1 MTNKANHVCRHK
13 FRYYFLYPEMIKSPG
28 LFFRG
33 LCLYFLLGDHQRQ
46 FQLLTDGL
54 DESKVT
60 YIKKSFNISS
70 DGKILIVHL
79 LL

>member
-1 MTNKANHVCRHK
+1 MYVAINSGVI
-13 FRYYFLYPEMIKSPG
+13 FYPEMIKYPG
-28 LFFRG
+28 GFFFRG

>member
-1 MTNKANHVCRHK
+1 MYVAINSGVI
-13 FRYYFLYPEMIKSPG
+13 FYPEIIKSPG
-28 LFFRG
+28 GGFRG

>member
-1 MTNKANHVCRHK
+1 MYVAINSGVI
-13 FRYYFLYPEMIKSPG
+13 FYPEIIKSPG
-28 LFFRG
+28 GGGGILGALSIFFTWRPPETISVA
-33 LCLYFLLGDHQRQ
+33 Y
-46 FQLLTDGL
+46 TDAL
-54 DESKVT
+54 DESTVT

>member
-1 MTNKANHVCRHK
+1 MYVAINSGVI
-13 FRYYFLYPEMIKSPG
+13 FYPEIIKSPG

-54 DESKVT
+54 DESTVT